1 MADQAAPAPPPP
13 APRPWIAALRDLLA
27 FRRDI
32 PLWQEVLIGV
42 LCVATV
48 FLLWW
53 LVTRGEGNQ
62 RIVNPRVLPSPAET
76 FGTFHDLWFEQ
87 ELTRNTIAT
96 LRRVTLGFLLGA
108 AVGIPL
114 GVLGGCYSRV
124 NAFFTPLTLF
134 GRNIPIAALIA
145 LTYFLFGIEEKMK
158 VMFIFFAC
166 VAFILADTTRA
177 VGEVGGQYVDTAYTL
192 GASRRQ
198 VILKVLV
205 PLAMPS
211 VFNSLR
217 LLYGLAFG
225 YIMLV
230 ESIRTGDEPGGL
242 GFILN
247 TAKRIDNEEARGR
260 VILILLIIP
269 LVALG
274 IDRLLFWVQKELF
287 PHRYGGTG
295 ILNKALGACLHA
307 WDDLK
312 TVLWRRA
319 APAALA
325 AAPGPDSGG
334 KQP

>member
-1 MADQAAPAPPPP
+1 MADQVAPPPP
-13 APRPWIAALRDLLA
+13 SPARRLWITALRDLLA

-42 LCVATV
+42 LCVGVV

-53 LVTRGEGNQ
+53 YVTSGEEDQ
-62 RIVNPRVLPSPAET
+62 RILSSMKLPSPAET
-76 FGTFHDLWFEQ
+76 FGTFRNLWFEQ
-87 ELTRNTIAT
+87 ELTRNTLAT
-96 LRRVTLGFLLGA
+96 LKRVTVGFTLA
-108 AVGIPL
+108 AIVGIPL
-114 GVLGGCYSRV
+114 GVLCGCFARV

-134 GRNIPIAALIA
+134 GRNIPIAALMGFSYI
-145 LTYFLFGIEEKMK
+145 LFGIEEEMK

-166 VAFILADTTRA
+166 VAFILADTTRS
-177 VGEVGGQYVDTAYTL
+177 VRDVGGQYVDTAYTL

-211 VFNSLR
+211 IFNSLR

-230 ESIRTGDEPGGL
+230 ESIRSGDEPGGL
-242 GFILN
+242 GFIIN
-247 TAKRIDNEEARGR
+247 TALRVKNVEAYGR

-274 IDRLLFWVQKELF
+274 IDRFLFWIQKELF
-287 PHRYGGTG
+287 PHYYGGAG
-295 ILNKALGACLHA
+295 ILNRALGTVLHA

-312 TVLWRRA
+312 TWLWRRA
-319 APAALA
+319 APAELA
-325 AAPGPDSGG
+325 APQGPDGG
-334 KQP
+334 GNKP